1 MQIMI
6 AVLFG
11 LPGAFYMFGGF
22 VVVRAIAMDALI
34 DTAIEGIEFAQ
45 DSSRPSGK
53 NQLKR
58 HFLGAM
64 AFISFAGGAFLFVQ
78 SAVASVL
85 FCLSL
90 VMQLFYIAVLAPKY
104 FDIDEDGD
112 LERTDRRA
120 TINAM
125 ILYSVVTFCLLLVQ
139 HFGVLP
145 SFPPAWSQRETAGLV
160 LTLAFAVYAFRLV
173 QSSNLTSAS
182 EPERALRSDEEI
194 YNGIDGLVG
203 LRVQAVEHEEGLW
216 ARYQGEEETWRS
228 VDPDEIGLSV
238 ALELRISLWESTYDE
253 FWDTEELSDE
263 PRWSDADKQAHFE
276 EALAIAHLVKREA
289 LLQFPDGIKVTWVN
303 SEGDI
308 VDV

>member
-34 DTAIEGIEFAQ
+34 DTAIEGIDFTQA
-45 DSSRPSGK
+45 SSGTSGK
-53 NQLKR
+53 IQLKR
-58 HFLGAM
+58 HFLGAL
-64 AFISFAGGAFLFVQ
+64 AFVSFAGGAFLFFQ
-78 SAVASVL
+78 SAVAPVL
-85 FCLSL
+85 FCMSL
-90 VMQLFYIAVLAPKY
+90 AMQLFYIAVLAPKY
-104 FDIDEDGD
+104 FDIDEDDD
-112 LERTDRRA
+112 LESTDRRA

-139 HFGVLP
+139 HFGLL
-145 SFPPAWSQRETAGLV
+145 SAFPPAWSQRETAGLV

-173 QSSNLTSAS
+173 QSSSFTSAS
-182 EPERALRSDEEI
+182 EPERAMRSDEEI
-194 YNGIDGLVG
+194 YNGIDGLVE

-216 ARYQGEEETWRS
+216 ARYQGEEETWRI

-238 ALELRISLWESTYDE
+238 ALELRISHWEDRYDG
-253 FWDTEELSDE
+253 FWDTEELNDE

-276 EALAIAHLVKREA
+276 EALAIAHLVKSEA
-289 LLQFPDGIKVTWVN
+289 LSQFPDGIKVTWVN
-303 SEGDI
+303 GDG
-308 VDV
+308 DVLDV